1 MTQLVP
7 EDHWLRPSRILGLVA
22 GRAIYR
28 LSAYGAGIALLA
40 IWGDQTFARFAA
52 PIGATG
58 WVLTVVGGTEKAAQ
72 TLLPRQPRREL
83 ERFFVLAAVIPYA
96 TLVLAWLVA
105 TLALPDSTAGTYAAG
120 AAIACGVG
128 GTSAMVAL
136 FRMRGR
142 PGLDVLTYLHL
153 SVGYVLGVVAVGWL
167 DLEVREL
174 FAVLVVWQ
182 SSAVL
187 LLASRFR
194 REQLGRGS
202 TRAQRWEAV
211 RVIPLLSA
219 GDLASAVGASILYI
233 ELTRAP
239 DARVLS
245 TFYVAAVLLT
255 VAAMVWT
262 YLLRLFQPGL
272 VRRLVAGH
280 GARAVQFA
288 RRVAAVAGLAG
299 LLITSI
305 LAATVWVMGDSLVLV
320 AVLVVVE
327 PLLYIGASLST
338 FVLENIGPAA
348 RRLAAAAA
356 VPELVTVVVVGA
368 VLAPYR
374 GATGALV
381 AICAGQTAKAV
392 AVFKALGS
400 VDPGEKSTAQPLA
413 AAEPATREVMP

>member
-7 EDHWLRPSRILGLVA
+7 EDHWLRPTRILGLVA

-40 IWGDQTFARFAA
+40 IWGDRGFAAFAA

-83 ERFFVLAAVIPYA
+83 ERFFVLAAALPYVS
-96 TLVLAWLVA
+96 LVLAWVVA
-105 TLALPDSTAGTYAAG
+105 SVVVPSSSVVTYAAA

-142 PGLDVLTYLHL
+142 PGLDALTYLHL
-153 SVGYVLGVVAVGWL
+153 SLGYVIGVIAVAWL
-167 DLEVREL
+167 DLDVGEL
-174 FAVLVVWQ
+174 FMVLLVWQ
-182 SSAVL
+182 TSAVL

-194 REQLGRGS
+194 RERLGTGS

-219 GDLASAVGASILYI
+219 GDLASSVGASILYI

-239 DARVLS
+239 DPRALS

-272 VRRLVAGH
+272 VRRLVAGQ
-280 GARAVQFA
+280 GDRAVAVA
-288 RRVAAVAGLAG
+288 RRVGASAAVVGLAA
-299 LLITSI
+299 TSI
-305 LAATVWVMGDSLVLV
+305 LAVTVWVTGDTLALV

-327 PLLYIGASLST
+327 PLLYVGASLST
-338 FVLENIGPAA
+338 FVLENIGPGA
-348 RRLAAAAA
+348 RRRAAVAA
-356 VPELVTVVVVGA
+356 VPELVTVVLVGA
-368 VLAPYR
+368 ALAPYR
-374 GATGALV
+374 GAAGALV
-381 AICAGQTAKAV
+381 AICAGQAMK
-392 AVFKALGS
+392 
-400 VDPGEKSTAQPLA
+400 A
-413 AAEPATREVMP
+413 AAVVTALRSVQPAEKMAGQPSATAATSAREVMP